1 MFARSIA
8 RSSVAHTRAF
18 HFTPAARKTVTEK
31 ASEVAQDVN
40 LKVGKKLAGAIE
52 TGQGAAQVAKETI
65 GVKAEQGKQK
75 AGEAATVAGQ
85 KTNEAAASARE
96 TKEDLHAS
104 ARETKEDLQK
114 KAPK

>member
-1 MFARSIA
+1 MFRSIIA

-18 HFTPAARKTVTEK
+18 HSTPTARKTVTEK
-31 ASEVAQDVN
+31 VSDVAQDVN

-52 TGQGAAQVAKETI
+52 TGQGAAEVAKETI
-65 GVKAEQGKQK
+65 GSKTEQGKKK

-96 TKEDLHAS
+96 TKEDL
-104 ARETKEDLQK
+104 QK